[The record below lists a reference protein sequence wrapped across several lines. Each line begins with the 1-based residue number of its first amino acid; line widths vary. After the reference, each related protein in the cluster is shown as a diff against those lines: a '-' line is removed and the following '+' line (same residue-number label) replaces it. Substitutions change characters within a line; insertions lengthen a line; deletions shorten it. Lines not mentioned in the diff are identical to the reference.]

1 MRKSDGGRHRA
12 TCLSA
17 AAEAVRS
24 RKDLDS
30 YLGARELPFEIRSRR
45 VGSVEHVFIMAIA
58 IILMV
63 AVTLIAAK
71 AVGILSMDPTL

>member
-1 MRKSDGGRHRA
+1 MITA
-12 TCLSA
+12 
-17 AAEAVRS
+17 
-24 RKDLDS
+24 
-30 YLGARELPFEIRSRR
+30 
-45 VGSVEHVFIMAIA
+45 VGSVEHVFIMGIA

>member
-1 MRKSDGGRHRA
+1 
-12 TCLSA
+12 
-17 AAEAVRS
+17 
-24 RKDLDS
+24 
-30 YLGARELPFEIRSRR
+30 
-45 VGSVEHVFIMAIA
+45 MAIA

>member
-1 MRKSDGGRHRA
+1 VLVRCGCGNTVSQGN
-12 TCLSA
+12 CLL
-17 AAEAVRS
+17 RY
-24 RKDLDS
+24 DH
-30 YLGARELPFEIRSRR
+30 G